1 MLDYFTSSILAAIL
15 WGGVAVA
22 EGYMGK
28 KSKEVGLFFKFLILG
43 IAAIFFFFFFKKKI
57 IKDTIKIWNNNN
69 MTLFYYIWGAVIGAI
84 FANYFY
90 WTALEESADRANI
103 VIAITWTLPIVI
115 AAIIMN
121 LFFNEKTNIPS
132 MIGIALILS
141 GVLILKLYNPVEK
154 NS

>member
-1 MLDYFTSSILAAIL
+1 MLDYFTSSILAAIF

-43 IAAIFFFFFFKKKI
+43 IAAIFFFLFFKKKI
-57 IKDTIKIWNNNN
+57 IKDSIKIWNNNN
-69 MTLFYYIWGAVIGAI
+69 MTLFYYIGVAVIGAI

-90 WTALEESADRANI
+90 WTALEKSADRAHI
-103 VIAITWTLPIVI
+103 VIAIAWTLPIVI
-115 AAIIMN
+115 AAFLMN
-121 LFFNEKTNIPS
+121 CFFNEKTNVPS

-141 GVLILKLYNPVEK
+141 GVLILKLYNPVE
-154 NS
+154 N